1 MKVLSTAFF
10 VLVTLFA
17 LVPAS
22 TAQEAVPAQTDFV
35 DDELLVKF
43 IPGTPAS
50 EIAAAHQA
58 AGGVVVRRVV
68 ALDVQVV
75 KVSAGQAVQRLPLYQ
90 RNPNVQ
96 YAELNIIYQ
105 VADDPFY
112 PSQWSLHNTG
122 QLGGTA
128 DADID
133 APEAWATGA
142 TGSGVKIAVVDTGIK
157 KTHPEIGA
165 AKVIAEIDYSTDGT
179 VDDLHGHG
187 THVGSTA
194 AGISSNGL
202 GIHAI
207 APAAQLL
214 NAKVLNSAGSGTC
227 DSVANG
233 ITWAADNGA
242 HVINLSL
249 GGGACTTEE
258 NAVNY
263 AWNLGVVLACA
274 AGNNGNS
281 GLFYPAA
288 YPNCISVG
296 ATDRNDQKAS
306 FSNFGSTVDV
316 GAPGVAIAAA
326 IPGSSAEVTTSDFGL
341 LTVTGAGVSQLERSA
356 TPLNF
361 SETTSDAALQ
371 AQAVDAGLGAASD
384 FAAVDCTG
392 KIAVIQRGTDTFAT
406 KVTNAKNDDCVGAV
420 IYNNVAGNFSGTLGS
435 AGNWLPVVSISQ
447 ADGQDLVSRIG
458 AGPTLR
464 MAVRNDYGSWDGT
477 SMATPHVSG
486 AAALVWA
493 ACGGPNSNVRALLEN
508 TGDRVAELGSY
519 WAHGR
524 INAASAVS
532 GCGAPP
538 PANTA
543 PVANNVVT
551 TTSEDTAV
559 VVTLSGSDVET
570 CDLAF
575 SIVTGPGSGSLG
587 AINNNPCAAGSPN
600 TDSATVT
607 YTPPANFS
615 GLVSFTYKANDGTAD
630 SNTATVSITV
640 NAVNDAPVANNQTVS
655 TTAGTAVN
663 ITLTASDV
671 ETCELTFSVTTGP
684 SNGILSAI
692 TDNACAAGNPNTDS
706 RSVTYTPNGG
716 FTGNDSFTFNVS
728 DGALVSNTATVAI
741 TVNAVNQTPALNV
754 TITMNNA
761 PLPGDRARFSVT
773 VTDAS
778 TGAFVSGATVTATLD
793 TTDADTAPNYS
804 STKTT
809 NTSGAAS
816 FNFRTKSSD
825 GQPWTIGAT
834 ANKSGFTNGSRTCTW
849 NGSTL
854 SCL

>member
-43 IPGTPAS
+43 IPGTAAS
-50 EIAAAHQA
+50 EIEAAHQA

-165 AKVIAEIDYSTDGT
+165 AKVVAEIDYSTDGT

-233 ITWAADNGA
+233 ITWAADNLA
-242 HVINLSL
+242 QVINLSL

-258 NAVNY
+258 IAVNY
-263 AWNLGVVLACA
+263 AWDHGVVLACA
-274 AGNNGNS
+274 AGNNGTS
-281 GLFYPAA
+281 KLFYPAA

-316 GAPGVAIAAA
+316 GAPGVAITAA
-326 IPGSSAEVTTSDFGL
+326 IPGSSAEVTTGDFGL
-341 LTVTGAGVSQLERSA
+341 LTVSDASVSQLEREA
-356 TPLNF
+356 IPLNY
-361 SETTSDAALQ
+361 SETTSAAALQ
-371 AQAVDAGLGAASD
+371 AQAVYAGLGAESD

-392 KIAVIQRGTDTFAT
+392 KIAVIERGTYTFAA
-406 KVTNAKNDDCVGAV
+406 KVTNAKNDGCVGAV
-420 IYNNVAGNFSGTLGS
+420 IYNNVAGDRNFTLGS
-435 AGNWLPVVSISQ
+435 AGDWLPVVSLSQ

-458 AGPTLR
+458 AGLTTLR
-464 MAVRNDYGSWDGT
+464 LAVRNDYARWNGT

-486 AAALVWA
+486 TAALLWA
-493 ACGGPNSNVRALLEN
+493 TCWGTSNSSVRTRLQSTADPVGL
-508 TGDRVAELGSY
+508 SY
-519 WAHGR
+519 WAFGR

-538 PANTA
+538 PPNTA

-551 TTSEDTAV
+551 TTSEDTAAM
-559 VVTLSGSDVET
+559 VTLSGSDVET

-587 AINNNPCAAGSPN
+587 AINNNPCAAGSPSS
-600 TDSATVT
+600 DSATVS
-607 YTPPANFS
+607 YIPPANFS
-615 GLVSFTYKANDGTAD
+615 GPVSFTYKANDGTAD

-640 NAVNDAPVANNQTVS
+640 NAVNDAPVASSQTVS
-655 TTAGTAVN
+655 TTAGTALN

-671 ETCELTFSVTTGP
+671 DTCELTFSVTTGP
-684 SNGILSAI
+684 SNGILSGI

-716 FTGNDSFTFNVS
+716 FTGNDSFTFTVS

-741 TVNAVNQTPALNV
+741 TVNAVNATPALNV
-754 TITMNNA
+754 AITMNNA
-761 PLPGDRARFSVT
+761 PQPGDRARFTVT
-773 VTDAS
+773 VTNAS
-778 TGAFVSGATVTATLD
+778 TGAFVDGATVTAMLD
-793 TTDADTAPNYS
+793 TADVGTDPNYS
-804 STKTT
+804 GTKTT

-825 GQPWTIGAT
+825 LLPWTIGAT
-834 ANKSGFTNGSRTCTW
+834 ASKSGFTG
-849 NGSTL
+849 GVGTL
-854 SCL
+854 SYP